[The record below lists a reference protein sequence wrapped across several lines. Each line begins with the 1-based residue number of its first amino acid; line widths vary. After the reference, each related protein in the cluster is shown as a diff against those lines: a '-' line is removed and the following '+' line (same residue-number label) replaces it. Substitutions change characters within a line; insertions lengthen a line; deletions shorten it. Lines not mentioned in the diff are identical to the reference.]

1 MMECSILICSTYS
14 CKILTDSTYNSKS
27 SCLLARLASKIDSES
42 GQARY
47 TVEVCL
53 QEGGSA
59 LPAKIETSVWSHC
72 DLKSKFR
79 MYWFKLVK
87 SHILLAT
94 EITMAQMWPSWDI
107 SVFLKLDKTQL
118 ILWPAVCHRASH
130 VLMSQVF
137 HWKHR
142 LVKPL
147 IHEVRVLFCY
157 GFYILHFWL

>member
-1 MMECSILICSTYS
+1 MIECSILICNTYD
-14 CKILTDSTYNSKS
+14 CKILAYGTYNSRS
-27 SCLLARLASKIDSES
+27 SCLLARLARQIDSES

-59 LPAKIETSVWSHC
+59 LPAKIETTVWSHW

-79 MYWFKLVK
+79 MYWFKLVEFG
-87 SHILLAT
+87 ILLAT
-94 EITMAQMWPSWDI
+94 EITMAQMRSSWDI
-107 SVFLKLDKTQL
+107 SVFFKLDKTQL

-130 VLMSQVF
+130 ILMSQVF

-157 GFYILHFWL
+157 GFYILQFWL